1 MSNRRQLSRV
11 LAAATLLLVVSGMV
25 VALALVRPDRAD
37 FTFCNGTEIKTVDPA
52 LVTGQPEGRVVWA
65 VFEGLTSY
73 HPQTL
78 EPLPGVAESWEISP
92 DGKRYTFRLRRE
104 ARWSDGRPIT
114 AEDFHWSFQ
123 RLLHPETAAEYA
135 YEMWYVS
142 HAEQYT
148 AGRVAVGDPVE
159 IELPDRPPGAAP
171 FARGT
176 VLYGRLLAVEGLGSV
191 PASNDGPAADD
202 APASGDPSGEPVYVV
217 EIGGRRRRF
226 QRASAVPRDPAAEDY
241 DWLLY
246 DFRRVGIQ
254 VVDPHTLRITLN
266 HPVPYFL
273 EIVGFYPMSPVP
285 RHCVE
290 RYGYP
295 AWTKPEN
302 IVCNGPF
309 ILKSRR
315 IRDRIRL
322 EKNPYYW
329 DSDHVRLN
337 SIDVLAVESAVTGLN
352 LYLTG
357 SSDWIPSVPNEI
369 VPDLL
374 RSGRTDFRPAPYLAT
389 EYYIFNTRRKPLD
402 DARVR
407 RAIAMAVN
415 KQEIA
420 ARVLRSGQIPAASLV
435 PEDIAKYVD
444 YQPPRCEPYAPERAA
459 ALLAEAGYPGGGGM
473 PRLELLYNTHES
485 HQAIAELLQS
495 QWKRSL
501 GLDVRL
507 TNQDWARYLA
517 SRRQGEF
524 WISRAGWI
532 ADYLDPNTFLEMF
545 TTGNPNNHGGWSRPE
560 YDALVSAAQ
569 VEARPEVRMRLFRR
583 AEEILLQEMPL
594 IPLYWPVTRNMVQP
608 RVRGFYPNIL
618 DIHPL
623 KDIGIDDIGIDA
635 GDPTARGSTM
645 RNWCVGDRPWPWW

>member
-1 MSNRRQLSRV
+1 MKDANQAGRFIVAGMVLL
-11 LAAATLLLVVSGMV
+11 LAASATCAGMFLL
-25 VALALVRPDRAD
+25 RPDKAD

-65 VFEGLTSY
+65 IFEGLTSY

-92 DGKRYTFRLRRE
+92 DGRTYTFRLRRD
-104 ARWSDGRPIT
+104 ARWSDGRPVT
-114 AEDFHWSFQ
+114 AEDFHWSFR

-135 YEMWYVS
+135 YEMWYVT

-148 AGRVAVGDPVE
+148 AGRVEVGDPVE
-159 IELPDRPPGAAP
+159 IELPDRPPGSPP

-176 VLYGRLLAVEGLGSV
+176 VLYGRLLAVERPGGAAAANAAPGLDGSHE
-191 PASNDGPAADD
+191 ADD
-202 APASGDPSGEPVYVV
+202 ANEGANPVYVV
-217 EIGGRRRRF
+217 EIDGKRRRF
-226 QRASAVPRDPAAEDY
+226 QRASAVPRDPSAEDY
-241 DWLLY
+241 RWLLY
-246 DFRRVGIQ
+246 DFRGVGIR
-254 VVDPHTLRITLN
+254 VVDRDTLRITLN

-273 EIVGFYPMSPVP
+273 EIVGFYPMAPVP

-295 AWTKPEN
+295 DWTKPEN

-309 ILKSRR
+309 VLKSRR

-329 DSDHVRLN
+329 DRDRVRLN
-337 SIDVLAVESAVTGLN
+337 SVDVLAAESAVTGLN

-374 RSGRTDFRPAPYLAT
+374 RSGRSDFRPAPYLAT

-402 DARVR
+402 DPRVR

-415 KQEIA
+415 KQEIV
-420 ARVLRSGQIPAASLV
+420 ARVLRSGQIPAESLV
-435 PEDIAKYVD
+435 PADIAQYVD
-444 YQPPRCEPYAPERAA
+444 YQPPRCEPYAPDRAA
-459 ALLAEAGYPGGGGM
+459 ALLAEAGFPGGRGM

-501 GLDVRL
+501 RLDVRL

-545 TTGNPNNHGGWSRPE
+545 TTGNPNNHGGWSNAE
-560 YDALVSAAQ
+560 YDALVAAAQ
-569 VEARPEVRMRLFRR
+569 TEARPEVRMRLFRR
-583 AEEILLQEMPL
+583 AEAILLQEMPL
-594 IPLYWPVTRNMVQP
+594 IPIYWPVTRNMVHP
-608 RVRGFYPNIL
+608 RVRGFYANIL

-623 KDIGIDDIGIDA
+623 KDIWIDMS
-635 GDPTARGSTM
+635 GSTAAT
-645 RNWCVGDRPWPWW
+645 P

>member
-1 MSNRRQLSRV
+1 MKDVNKTGRFLV
-11 LAAATLLLVVSGMV
+11 AGPALLLAALAV
-25 VALALVRPDRAD
+25 VAAIALVRPDKAD

-65 VFEGLTSY
+65 IFEGLTSY
-73 HPQTL
+73 DPRTL
-78 EPLPGVAESWEISP
+78 EPLPGVAESWEVSP
-92 DGKRYTFRLRRE
+92 DGKTYTFRLRRE

-135 YEMWYVS
+135 YEMWYVT

-148 AGRVAVGDPVE
+148 AGRVDVGDPVE
-159 IELPDRPPGAAP
+159 IELPDRSRGAPP
-171 FARGT
+171 FARGK
-176 VLYGRLLAVEGLGSV
+176 VLYGRLLAVERPGSAVADGKSV
-191 PASNDGPAADD
+191 PADTVGTA
-202 APASGDPSGEPVYVV
+202 EPVYVV
-217 EIGGRRRRF
+217 EIDGRMRRF
-226 QRASAVPRDPAAEDY
+226 QRRSAEPRDPSAEDY
-241 DWLLY
+241 AWLLY
-246 DFRRVGIQ
+246 DFRRVGIH
-254 VVDPHTLRITLN
+254 VVDPYTLRITLN

-273 EIVGFYPMSPVP
+273 QIVGFYPMAPVP

-309 ILKSRR
+309 VLKSRR
-315 IRDRIRL
+315 VRDRIRL

-329 DSDHVRLN
+329 DRDRVRLN
-337 SIDVLAVESAVTGLN
+337 TVDVLAVESAVTGLN

-374 RSGRTDFRPAPYLAT
+374 RSGRSDFRPAPYLAT

-402 DARVR
+402 DARLR

-415 KQEIA
+415 KREIV
-420 ARVLRSGQIPAASLV
+420 ARVLRSGQIPAESLV
-435 PEDIAKYVD
+435 PEDIARYVD

-459 ALLAEAGYPGGGGM
+459 ALLAEAGFPGGRGM

-545 TTGNPNNHGGWSRPE
+545 TTGNPNNHGGWSNSE
-560 YDALVSAAQ
+560 YDALVASAQ
-569 VEARPEVRMRLFRR
+569 VEARPEVRMRIFRR
-583 AEEILLQEMPL
+583 AEEILLREMPL
-594 IPLYWPVTRNMVQP
+594 IPIYWPVTRNMVQT

-623 KDIGIDDIGIDA
+623 KDIWIDG
-635 GDPTARGSTM
+635 GNSTVVGSGP
-645 RNWCVGDRPWPWW
+645 RN

>member
-1 MSNRRQLSRV
+1 MSNGSHPKRL
-11 LAAATLLLVVSGMV
+11 LAGATLLLALSGVV
-25 VALALVRPDRAD
+25 VALSLVRPDRAD
-37 FTFCNGTEIKTVDPA
+37 FTFCNSTEIKTVDPA

-65 VFEGLTSY
+65 IFEGLTSY
-73 HPQTL
+73 HPETL
-78 EPLPGVAESWEISP
+78 EPLPGVAKSWDISP
-92 DGKRYTFRLRRE
+92 DGKTYTFHLREE

-135 YEMWYVS
+135 YEMWYVV

-148 AGRVAVGDPVE
+148 SGRVTVGDPVE
-159 IELPDRPPGAAP
+159 IELRDRPPGAPP
-171 FARGT
+171 FARGI
-176 VLYGRLLAVEGLGSV
+176 VLYGRLLAVEPAGSSV
-191 PASNDGPAADD
+191 AAEDGTAGADAA
-202 APASGDPSGEPVYVV
+202 ASGEPVYVV
-217 EIGGRRRRF
+217 EVDGKTRRF
-226 QRASAVPRDPAAEDY
+226 QRASAVPRDPTAEDY
-241 DWLLY
+241 AWLLY
-246 DFRRVGIQ
+246 DFRHVGIR
-254 VVDPHTLRITLN
+254 VVDSHTLQITLN

-273 EIVGFYPMSPVP
+273 EIVGFYPTCPVP

-290 RYGYP
+290 QYGYP

-309 ILKSRR
+309 VLKSRR

-322 EKNPYYW
+322 EKNPCYW
-329 DSDHVRLN
+329 DRDQVRLN
-337 SIDVLAVESAVTGLN
+337 TVDVLAVESAVTGLN

-374 RSGRTDFRPAPYLAT
+374 RSGRSDFRPAPYLAT
-389 EYYIFNTRRKPLD
+389 EYYIFNTQRKPLD

-415 KQEIA
+415 KQEIV
-420 ARVLRSGQIPAASLV
+420 ARVLRSGQIPAESLV
-435 PEDIAKYVD
+435 PADIAKYVE
-444 YQPPRCEPYAPERAA
+444 YQPPQCEAYAPQRAA
-459 ALLAEAGYPGGGGM
+459 ALLAEAGYPGGRGM
-473 PRLELLYNTHES
+473 PRLTLLYNTHES

-532 ADYLDPNTFLEMF
+532 ADYIDPNTFLEMF
-545 TTGNPNNHGGWSRPE
+545 TTGNPNNHGGWSHPE
-560 YDALVSAAQ
+560 YDALVAAAQ
-569 VEARPEVRMRLFRR
+569 VEARPDVRMRLFRR

-594 IPLYWPVTRNMVQP
+594 IPLYWPVTRNMVHP

-623 KDIGIDDIGIDA
+623 KNIAIGGDAPIARETVIG
-635 GDPTARGSTM
+635 
-645 RNWCVGDRPWPWW
+645 N